1 VHGQVQVLAFLEQV
15 DDLFV
20 QCPFSLPSRVVT
32 SQVHQV
38 HVTSVVHVG
47 DQLVGCNGP
56 VSHVVDQQD
65 DDAPMDAIAL

>member
-1 VHGQVQVLAFLEQV
+1 MHGQVQVLAFLEQV

-20 QCPFSLPSRVVT
+20 QCPFSLPGRVVT

-38 HVTSVVHVG
+38 HVTSVVH
-47 DQLVGCNGP
+47 VGCNGP